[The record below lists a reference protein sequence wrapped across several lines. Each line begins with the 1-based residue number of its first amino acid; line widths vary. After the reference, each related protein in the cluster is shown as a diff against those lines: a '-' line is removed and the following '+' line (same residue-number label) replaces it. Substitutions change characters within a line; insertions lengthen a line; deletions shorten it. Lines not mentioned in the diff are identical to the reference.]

1 MDHHVDPSGSLEVI
15 EVEGMR
21 RRFAQG
27 CVLGAFRDADDFNL
41 PRPATDEALADRV
54 FIAKVVTR
62 HLLTDDGVEPSRFE
76 GGLLALRRGP
86 LVLRPE
92 LASGQTGHLHRFEK
106 PRPYSLKL
114 TRRLFFRPLR
124 VARECYPHY
133 YAVLA

>member
-1 MDHHVDPSGSLEVI
+1 MKRHITRSRLPEVI
-15 EVEGMR
+15 EVEGVR

-27 CVLGAFRDADDFNL
+27 CVLGAFRDPDDFDL

-62 HLLTDDGVEPSRFE
+62 HLLIDDGVERSRFRR
-76 GGLLALRRGP
+76 GLIARRRGP

-92 LASGQTGHLHRFEK
+92 LASGQNGHLHRFEK

-114 TRRLFFRPLR
+114 TRRIFFRPLR
-124 VARECYPHY
+124 AAGDCYPHY